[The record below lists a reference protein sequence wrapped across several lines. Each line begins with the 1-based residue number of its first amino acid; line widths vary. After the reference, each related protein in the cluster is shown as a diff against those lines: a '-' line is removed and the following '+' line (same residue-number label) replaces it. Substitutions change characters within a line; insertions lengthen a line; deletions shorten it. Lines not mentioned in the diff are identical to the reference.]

1 MGDLPETRLQRG
13 LRLATVAIALV
24 HLFALDLPALL
35 ANLSAYRSSA
45 VEVIAFVLVA
55 FVLVSIGHA
64 VWRERAFNRPL
75 LSGVLVVAAVAAL
88 AAIPPPY
95 LLEKAEWTFA
105 VVCWAGLLL
114 LLDKG
119 FLAVLTFLAVHLALR
134 LGLLA
139 VTGVGDREA
148 VAGPLLFTAGFLAY
162 QLGIA
167 LAATLLRRMA
177 TTVVVAAKEE
187 ERLRSAGAVAEH
199 LHRDRQ
205 ARYAG
210 LDTVPLLTGLA
221 AGVLDPTDERV
232 RTRCAVEA
240 GRMRRLFAEQDEVP
254 DPLLHELRAC
264 VDTAERRGV
273 TVYLGSCGH
282 RPDVPLR
289 VRRALTEPVLAVLA
303 TARSHTRVTIVGSP
317 ESVTVHAIAD
327 GKEPTLPSSDEVT
340 VSTLAMNG
348 RHWMEATWRP

>member
-1 MGDLPETRLQRG
+1 M
-13 LRLATVAIALV
+13 
-24 HLFALDLPALL
+24 L
-35 ANLSAYRSSA
+35 ANASVYRSSA
-45 VEVIAFVLVA
+45 VQVIALLLVA
-55 FVLVSIGHA
+55 FVLVSTGHA
-64 VWRERAFNRPL
+64 VWRNRAPNLPP
-75 LSGVLVVAAVAAL
+75 LSGTLFVAAVAAL

-119 FLAVLTFLAVHLALR
+119 FLAVLVFLATHLALR

-139 VTGVGDREA
+139 ATGVGDRDA
-148 VAGPLLFTAGFLAY
+148 VAGALLFSAGFLAY
-162 QLGIA
+162 QLSIA
-167 LAATLLRRMA
+167 FTDTLLRRMA
-177 TTVVVAAKEE
+177 TTVAAAAEEE
-187 ERLRSAGAVAEH
+187 ERLATAGAVAEH
-199 LHRDRQ
+199 LHRDRRE
-205 ARYAG
+205 RYAG

-221 AGVLDPTDERV
+221 AGVLDPADERV

-264 VDTAERRGV
+264 VDAAERRGV
-273 TVYLGSCGH
+273 TVYLGSCGR

-303 TARSHTRVTIVGSP
+303 TARSYTRVTVVGSP
-317 ESVTVHAIAD
+317 VSVTVHAVAD
-327 GKEPTLPSSDEVT
+327 GDGPELPRSGEVA
-340 VSTLAMNG
+340 VSTLAMAG
-348 RHWMEATWRP
+348 RHWVEATWRA